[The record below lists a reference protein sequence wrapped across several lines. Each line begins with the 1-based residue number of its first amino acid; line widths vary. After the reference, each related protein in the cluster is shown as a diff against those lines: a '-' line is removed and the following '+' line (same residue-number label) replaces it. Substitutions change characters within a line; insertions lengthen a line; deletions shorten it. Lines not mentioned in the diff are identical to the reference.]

1 MLSARQNYGD
11 KDFDSHLTPAGTM
24 YHLSLTI
31 IRDYLEEMVINKLK
45 LRSSLT
51 YACLS
56 LALILIAASSL
67 ASPAGTET
75 QYRQYLEAAEKVQ
88 NFTGVAMVAREGNI
102 IWAQG
107 VGRADF
113 ESDRVN
119 FVDTKLAIGSVTKQ
133 FTAAA
138 IMRLH
143 EDGKLGLDDPISKY
157 FPDYPEEAA
166 NKVTIRHLLT
176 HTSGVVNFT
185 NLPVYLQW
193 KEKDIPLDVQINAI
207 STLPLEFEP
216 GTKFSYSN
224 SGYKLLE
231 AIINQVSGKPW
242 HVYVAE
248 NILAPAG
255 MSNSGYDLMT
265 VDEKDRALG
274 YLFDD
279 NGKPKRTELPVASTP
294 GGAGALYSTVGDL
307 AKWDEALRGEKF
319 LKRASLEAMFTPFVD
334 HYGFGFMIDSVAG
347 YQRIWHDG
355 MVDGFRS
362 MFIRIPHEKLCIA
375 VLANNHTLDASRVAN
390 HLMAIALG
398 LPYDVPVNKT
408 PAPVDTAS
416 YQDYVGAYDL
426 GNGQYRMITSE
437 NGKLYSQRSGGTQSQ
452 IYPESADKF
461 YYEQNHATTVTFVR
475 DDAGKVVAHSIH
487 QEGTDLRHEK
497 MTAEQTAAILAKTA
511 AIKVDPAIFD
521 RYVGEYQL
529 SPVFSVT
536 IERKE
541 DRIFAQATGQQQ
553 FEIFPKSET
562 RYFLKVVDADIEFVM
577 GADGKAES
585 LILFQA
591 GMEQKAIK
599 K

>member
-1 MLSARQNYGD
+1 M
-11 KDFDSHLTPAGTM
+11 
-24 YHLSLTI
+24 
-31 IRDYLEEMVINKLK
+31 INKLK
-45 LRSSLT
+45 LQKCLK
-51 YACLS
+51 YACLTYV
-56 LALILIAASSL
+56 LTIIAVGSS
-67 ASPAGTET
+67 ATTAATEA

-102 IWAQG
+102 VWAQG

-119 FVDTKLAIGSVTKQ
+119 FVDTKFAIGSVTKQ

-138 IMRLH
+138 IMRLN

-176 HTSGVVNFT
+176 HTSGIVNFT
-185 NLPVYLQW
+185 NVPVYLQW
-193 KEKDIPLDVQINAI
+193 KDKDIPLDVQINAI

-248 NILAPAG
+248 NILAPSG

-265 VDEKDRALG
+265 IDEKNRALG

-279 NGKPKRTELPVASTP
+279 DGEPKRTELPVASTP

-307 AKWDEALRGEKF
+307 AKWDEALRGEKV
-319 LKRASLEAMFTPFVD
+319 LKRASLEAMFTPFLD

-362 MFIRIPHEKLCIA
+362 MYIRIPQEKICIA
-375 VLANNHTLDASRVAN
+375 VLANNHTLNVSAVAN
-390 HLMAIALG
+390 NLTAIALG
-398 LPYDVPVNKT
+398 LPYDVPVIKT
-408 PAPVDTAS
+408 PVPADTAG
-416 YQDYVGAYDL
+416 YHEYVGAYDL
-426 GNGQYRMITSE
+426 GDGQYRMITSE
-437 NGKLYSQRSGGTQSQ
+437 NGKLYSQRSGGMQSQ
-452 IYPESADKF
+452 IYPESPDKF
-461 YYEQNHATTVTFVR
+461 FFEQNHAITVTFIR
-475 DDAGKVVAHSIH
+475 DDASKVVAHSIH
-487 QEGTDLRHEK
+487 QAGTDLRHEK
-497 MTAEQTAAILAKTA
+497 MTEEQTAAILAKTA
-511 AIKVDPAIFD
+511 AVKVDPAIFD
-521 RYVGEYQL
+521 RYVGEYQF
-529 SPVFSVT
+529 SPIFSIM

-541 DRIFAQATGQQQ
+541 GQIFAQATGQPQ

-562 RYFLKVVDADIEFVM
+562 RYFLKVVDAEIEFQM

-591 GMEQKAIK
+591 GMEQKAVK